1 MTIPNSNTRHTDLA
15 GYNQDYGNTEARLAL
30 AIADA
35 ADVVGGGGG
44 TSSATIASG
53 IDASVD
59 VSAIL
64 TELQAINANTDEI
77 EVKLDAG
84 NISIDNVDINTDEL
98 ESILKGT
105 DAATIVDVSF
115 TATSTAQIASA
126 ANPDTLEL
134 FVQNKSLN
142 PNEIVYI
149 RNNGTATAAL
159 SITLFPGDSHTFA
172 GLEAQQALSVITN
185 GNNINVYVKRT
196 NA

>member
-1 MTIPNSNTRHTDLA
+1 MTTPNSNTRHTDLT

-35 ADVVGGGGG
+35 AGGVGGGG
-44 TSSATIASG
+44 TNSATIASG

-64 TELQAINANTDEI
+64 AELQAINAN
-77 EVKLDAG
+77 A
-84 NISIDNVDINTDEL
+84 N
-98 ESILKGT
+98 
-105 DAATIVDVSF
+105 AATIVDGSF

-126 ANPDTLEL
+126 ANADTLEL
-134 FVQNKSLN
+134 FVQNKSLA
-142 PNEIVYI
+142 PDELVYI
-149 RNNGTATAAL
+149 RNNGTATAVL

-185 GNNINVYVKRT
+185 GNNIDVYIKRT